1 MNTDA
6 THTLPPFLDPRAS
19 RYDMYQHLPYVKNIE
34 LCSPDTIRLVSGNV
48 LKYYMILRL
57 PDTVTINTNPI
68 AEFLVEQGKRASLRY
83 HSHIVPKPE
92 DILEAEEGFQAGISP
107 AEILHTEAAPALADT
122 VPDEE
127 TSEAELTNAFADVSE
142 FDDDFSFLQR

>member
-34 LCSPDTIRLVSGNV
+34 LCSPDTIRLVSGTV
-48 LKYYMILRL
+48 LKYYMIISL

-92 DILEAEEGFQAGISP
+92 DIIDAQEGFQSGISP
-107 AEILHTEAAPALADT
+107 VEVLHTEEEPDLIDT
-122 VPDEE
+122 AS
-127 TSEAELTNAFADVSE
+127 SEKEQELTNPFADVSE
-142 FDDDFSFLQR
+142 YDDDFSFLQR

>member
-48 LKYYMILRL
+48 LKYYMIISL
-57 PDTVTINTNPI
+57 PDTVTINTNPL

-92 DILEAEEGFQAGISP
+92 DIIDAQEGFQSGISP
-107 AEILHTEAAPALADT
+107 VEVLHTEEEPDLIDT
-122 VPDEE
+122 AS
-127 TSEAELTNAFADVSE
+127 SEKEQELTNPFADVSE
-142 FDDDFSFLQR
+142 YDDDFSFLQR

>member
-48 LKYYMILRL
+48 LKYYMIISL

-83 HSHIVPKPE
+83 HYHIVPKPE
-92 DILEAEEGFQAGISP
+92 DIIDAQEGFQSGISP
-107 AEILHTEAAPALADT
+107 VEVLHTEEEPDLIDT
-122 VPDEE
+122 AS
-127 TSEAELTNAFADVSE
+127 SEKEQELTNPFADVSE
-142 FDDDFSFLQR
+142 YDDDFSFLQR

>member
-48 LKYYMILRL
+48 LKYYMIISL

-92 DILEAEEGFQAGISP
+92 DIIDAQEGFQSGISP
-107 AEILHTEAAPALADT
+107 VEVLHTEEEPDLIDT
-122 VPDEE
+122 AS
-127 TSEAELTNAFADVSE
+127 SEKEQELTNPFADVSE
-142 FDDDFSFLQR
+142 YDDDFSFLQR